1 MKGIIER
8 TIVLCGLFAVVASA
22 QIFAQ
27 TAAPA
32 PAPTPSEVKISTEEE
47 LMADVKLGP
56 CKAEERLD
64 AVKALFKRVGVN
76 DADIKV
82 EKIDK
87 AQNVVVTKKGKT
99 DEIVVV
105 GGHYDKVD
113 VGCGIV
119 DNWSGIVILAHLYRT
134 ISMMDTNKTYVFV
147 AFDREELGL
156 VGSRDMAKAIPKD
169 ARVKYCSMVNLDSFG
184 LGYPFVLE
192 NATNSKLLKVAKELG
207 ESLKVPVN
215 SAPIPG
221 ASSDSASFND
231 IKIPAITLS
240 ALSPKWPEIMHQ
252 SKDKIDAVIPG
263 SIRVGYNYGLRFVAK
278 MEEAG
283 CADYK

>member
-1 MKGIIER
+1 MKRIILR
-8 TIVLCGLFAVVASA
+8 TIVFCGLFALLAAMPIFGQAVA
-22 QIFAQ
+22 
-27 TAAPA
+27 TAPA
-32 PAPTPSEVKISTEEE
+32 PVETKISSEEE
-47 LMADVKLGP
+47 LMADVKVGP
-56 CKAEERLD
+56 CKNEDRLE
-64 AVKALFKRVGVN
+64 AVKALFKRVGAS

-87 AQNVVVTKKGKT
+87 AQNVVVTRKGKT

-134 ISMMDTNKTYVFV
+134 ITTTETNKTFVFV

-169 ARVKYCSMVNLDSFG
+169 ARAKYCAMVNLDSFG
-184 LGYPFVLE
+184 LGYPFILE
-192 NATNSKLLKVAKELG
+192 NASNSKLTKAAKELG

-215 SAPIPG
+215 SAEIPG
-221 ASSDSASFND
+221 ASSDSASFNE

-240 ALSPKWPEIMHQ
+240 ALSPKWPEVMHQ
-252 SKDKIDAVIPG
+252 PKDKIDAVIPG
-263 SIRVGYNYGLRFVAK
+263 SIRVGYQFVLRYLTK

-283 CADYK
+283 CSAYK

>member
-1 MKGIIER
+1 MKRFIER
-8 TIVLCGLFAVVASA
+8 TFAFCLLLMVLATV
-22 QIFAQ
+22 QIFGQ

-32 PAPTPSEVKISTEEE
+32 TAAAAVETKISTEDE
-47 LMADVKLGP
+47 LMADVKVGP
-56 CKAEERLD
+56 CKNEERIE
-64 AVKALFKRVGVN
+64 AVKALFKRMGAS

-134 ISMMDTNKTYVFV
+134 ISTMDTNKTFVFA

-169 ARVKYCSMVNLDSFG
+169 MRAKYCTMVNLDSFG
-184 LGYPFVLE
+184 MGYPFILE
-192 NATNSKLLKVAKELG
+192 NASNSKLVKLAKELG

-215 SAPIPG
+215 FAEIPG
-221 ASSDSASFND
+221 ANSDSTSFNEV
-231 IKIPAITLS
+231 KIPAITLS
-240 ALSPKWPEIMHQ
+240 ALSPKWPEVMHQ
-252 SKDKIDAVIPG
+252 PKDKIEAVVPE
-263 SIRVGYNYGLRFVAK
+263 SIRVGYQFVLRYIAK

-283 CADYK
+283 CAAYK